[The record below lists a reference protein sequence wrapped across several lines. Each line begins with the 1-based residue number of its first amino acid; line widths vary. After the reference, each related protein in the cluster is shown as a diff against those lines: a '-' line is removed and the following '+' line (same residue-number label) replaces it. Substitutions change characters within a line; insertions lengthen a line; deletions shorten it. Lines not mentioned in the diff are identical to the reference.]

1 VKIIAVVSAKGG
13 VGKTTLSANLADSLA
28 QAGER
33 VLAIDLDPQNALR
46 LHFGMPM
53 QDVAGHARASLSGER
68 WIDSIWQ
75 GRSGVL
81 VMPFGSLTETDRE
94 SFEHLLVSH
103 PGWLRG
109 QLDALGLAPDDIVVI
124 DTPPGPSPYMRQ
136 ALACAHVCV
145 VVTLADAASYAT
157 LPLMDDMIRTHASS
171 RPGFL
176 GQVLVINQV
185 DMNRQ
190 LGKDVVQVLREQL
203 GDRVLGVIHQDQSVP
218 EALACDHTVLEHSP
232 YSQAGQD
239 IRRCAAWLRD
249 HLAAAGE
256 AR

>member
-1 VKIIAVVSAKGG
+1 MKIIAVVSAKGG

-33 VLAIDLDPQNALR
+33 VLAIDMDPQNALR

-53 QDVAGHARASLSGER
+53 QEVAGHARATLAGER
-68 WIDSIWQ
+68 WVDTIWP

-81 VMPFGSLTETDRE
+81 VVPFGALTENDRE
-94 SFEHLLVSH
+94 AFEQHLVGN
-103 PGWLRG
+103 PQWLRHE
-109 QLDALGLAPDDIVVI
+109 LDTLGLAPTDTVVI

-136 ALACAHVCV
+136 ALACADVCV

-157 LPLMDDMIRTHASS
+157 LPLMDDLIRTHCSS

-176 GQVLVINQV
+176 GQVLIINQV
-185 DMNRQ
+185 DMKRQ
-190 LGKDVVQVLREQL
+190 LGKDVVQVLRDQL
-203 GDRVLGVIHQDQSVP
+203 GERVLGVIHADQSVP
-218 EALACDHTVLEHSP
+218 EALACDQTVREHSP

-239 IRRCAAWLRD
+239 ILRCADWLRD
-249 HLAAAGE
+249 KLAAVGE
-256 AR
+256 IQ